1 MSEFKGVVTHIGYEE
16 KFGEKFSKQ
25 VVRLEE
31 VSDKE
36 YPASLVVDFNNDKR
50 DLIKQFVVGDVIT
63 AYINFKTNESKKEPG
78 KFFNSII
85 CRKVKNDKPA
95 EASWDLPF

>member
-25 VVRLEE
+25 AVRLEE

-36 YPASLVVDFNNDKR
+36 YPASIVVDFNNDKR
-50 DLIKQFVVGDVIT
+50 DLIKQFAVGDVIT
-63 AYINFKTNESKKEPG
+63 AFINFKTNESKKEPG
-78 KFFNSII
+78 RFFTSIT

-95 EASWDLPF
+95 DDADLPF